1 MTATRARSQTL
12 DPPIRAPEIVL
23 AAAAVLLI
31 LIEIWFLDQP
41 GLRVARSLAGI
52 AAGGSLAFLRT
63 RPFPAFLVNGGALIA
78 LIALGHPSD
87 FYQWTNLIA
96 IFGASSRLELRR
108 ALYVLAL
115 GMTGVV
121 FYFVR
126 FPDEAPVGLGVA
138 VLAIWIAAWLGGR
151 AQYARAR
158 EARLSQDRDLA
169 RAELDAQQARSDLVE
184 DRSRIARE
192 LHDIVGHSVNV
203 MVLHAGG
210 GLGAI
215 DTDPAAAKR
224 SLETIAA
231 TGRKA
236 LADLDLML
244 DLLHGQADNR
254 PLPGIAQLDELC
266 DSVAA
271 TGLVVDL
278 SVTGDPSTVS
288 SSLGVTVYRVV
299 QEALTNVMK
308 HAGAHRVSVDVA
320 IDDTLV
326 FSVVDDGNGAA
337 GPPGRGLRGIGERAH
352 LHGGSVSH
360 RNLPDGGFE
369 LVCRLPLAVTS

>member
-1 MTATRARSQTL
+1 MTAIRARSL
-12 DPPIRAPEIVL
+12 SFDPRIRAPELVL
-23 AAAAVLLI
+23 AAAAILLI
-31 LIEIWFLDQP
+31 LFEIWFLDQP
-41 GLRVARSLAGI
+41 GLRLARSIAGI

-63 RPFPAFLVNGGALIA
+63 KPFAAYLVNGTALLT

-96 IFGASSRLELRR
+96 IFGASSRLDLRR
-108 ALYVLAL
+108 ASVALAL
-115 GMTGVV
+115 GVTGVV

-126 FPDEAPVGLGVA
+126 FPDEAPLGLGVA
-138 VLAIWIAAWLGGR
+138 VLAVWVAAWFGGR
-151 AQYARAR
+151 AQYSRAR
-158 EARLSQDRDLA
+158 EAELARDRDVT
-169 RAELDAQQARSDLVE
+169 RAELAAQQARVELEE

-210 GLGAI
+210 GLGALAS
-215 DTDPAAAKR
+215 DPEAAKR

-244 DLLHGQADNR
+244 DVLHGQAESG
-254 PLPGIAQLDELC
+254 PLPGIAQLDELTG
-266 DSVAA
+266 SVSG
-271 TGLVVDL
+271 TGLDVDL
-278 SVTGDPSTVS
+278 SISGDRSAVS
-288 SSLGVTVYRVV
+288 PSLGVTVYRIV

-308 HAGAHRVSVDVA
+308 HASARRVSVEVA

-326 FSVVDDGNGAA
+326 LVIRDDGMGAA
-337 GPPGRGLRGIGERAH
+337 GPPGRGLKGIEERAH
-352 LHGGSVSH
+352 LHGGTVAFA
-360 RNLPDGGFE
+360 NMPDGGFE
-369 LVCRLPLAVTS
+369 LVCRLPLAAAS